1 MIEEPTDIAEAID
14 RLVDEYRHRCLWFLR
29 EDYYPITDDDRIR
42 VLDSIARH
50 GDVTAYRRASEIRQW
65 LSRRSSARSAAS

>member
-42 VLDSIARH
+42 VLDAIARH
-50 GDVTAYRRASEIRQW
+50 GDVTAYRRASATRQW